1 MSIYGNIGLYEKIRR
16 TVFRRRISGPSP
28 LYKTP
33 LRFIWSIFFFVDIF
47 LLYFFVISF
56 LISIILQHECYES
69 FSIILYTAANLVLSF
84 FIDFFLLIK
93 GEEVVSEEEIVAS
106 ILLTIFWCTIKVIIN
121 AFIIYSFIIEYGD
134 INNTTDIAISTRCN
148 TFAVK
153 SILFNYAILNYFP
166 LGETYLEF
174 ILTIFSIVHFKS
186 QVQSYETII

>member
-33 LRFIWSIFFFVDIF
+33 LRFIW
-47 LLYFFVISF
+47 
-56 LISIILQHECYES
+56 
-69 FSIILYTAANLVLSF
+69 TANLGKDKYQKNNNKYLLSF